1 MSRFEHVRNA
11 ESAMAIFLSP
21 IRTVNANSP
30 LVGSVIKFHDDDDD
44 VDDDDDDGDCA
55 GQRFDARCRD

>member
-21 IRTVNANSP
+21 IRTVNAKSP
-30 LVGSVIKFHDDDDD
+30 LDCSVIKSY
-44 VDDDDDDGDCA
+44 DDDDDDGDCA
-55 GQRFDARCRD
+55 GRRFDARCRD